1 MIDIEFRDGMHLST
15 EVMNY
20 IQEAYK
26 EAVLGLSAG
35 GNRVLKMPGDG
46 VDGWAIFNGELI
58 RIESGYDYS
67 NGVEIN
73 ERTVTTET
81 KDGQQYEGVRIKKGY
96 PAKENAD
103 FYIDPNSY
111 HDDRLLLMQ
120 ATLGGVVGGYVS
132 GTVEVIGDYTLVHS
146 GAPFST
152 HIPNESADPDEF
164 KWFVNGAYIIT
175 QFVVGKQSDAPDFV
189 SGNVIARLRG
199 WVGAQAVLKGRAI
212 FQQQSGEAWKDI
224 LLSVNRGGEIIISG
238 NGLISEDSYMGASL
252 IAVYDTAMIL
262 R

>member
-26 EAVLGLSAG
+26 EALNGYAAG
-35 GNRVLKMPGDG
+35 GNRLLKRPTESS
-46 VDGWAIFNGELI
+46 DGWAVFNRELI
-58 RIESGYDYS
+58 LIEKGYDYS
-67 NGVEIN
+67 NGVEIR
-73 ERTVTTET
+73 EDVVTTET
-81 KDGQQYEGVRIKKGY
+81 KDGQLYEGIRIKKGY
-96 PAKENAD
+96 PTKGYAD

-120 ATLGGVVGGYVS
+120 VTLGGVAGGYVS
-132 GTVEVIGDYTLVHS
+132 GTVEPNENYTLVSS

-152 HIPNESADPDEF
+152 HIPNESADPGEF

-175 QFVVGKQSDAPDFV
+175 QFVVGKQSGAPDFV

-199 WVGAQAVLKGRAI
+199 WVGAQTMLKGRAI
-212 FQQQSGEAWKDI
+212 FQSQADDAWKDI